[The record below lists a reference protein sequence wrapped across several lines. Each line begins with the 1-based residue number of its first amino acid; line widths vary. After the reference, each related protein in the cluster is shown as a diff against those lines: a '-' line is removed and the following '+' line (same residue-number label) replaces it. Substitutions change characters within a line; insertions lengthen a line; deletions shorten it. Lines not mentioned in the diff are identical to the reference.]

1 VNPFEYV
8 SPEKVEDVPGL
19 LDRKRGRT
27 TALMA
32 GGIDL
37 LGEMKDNL
45 TSPERLVNLKAIPEL
60 KFLKHTESGL
70 RIGATTTLTEL
81 VNDKE
86 IQSSYTAIAEAAESV
101 GSLQIRNVGTVGGN
115 LCQRPRCWY
124 YRAEEYVCLK
134 KGGWQCFAY
143 EGNNKYNA
151 IIAGGPS
158 YIVHPSD
165 LAPALIALGARV
177 KIHAPRGEREMAL
190 EDFFVHPEERLNHET
205 VLRPNEVLTEVFVP
219 RPNKNTR
226 TTYLKF
232 KEKGSMD
239 WALSAVAA
247 ALTMDGQKIKDARI
261 VLGGVAPIPW
271 VVSAAPSILSG
282 NRVDE
287 VVLDQLAEASVK
299 DAEPLAHNGY
309 KVPLTRTLV
318 KRAVQALA
326 DGRRSD
332 RG

>member
-19 LDRKRGRT
+19 LGRKRGRT

-45 TSPERLVNLKAIPEL
+45 AAPSLLVNLKALPEL
-60 KFLKHTESGL
+60 KFLKHSRAGI
-70 RIGATTTLTEL
+70 RIGATTTLTEI
-81 VNDKE
+81 VNDSE
-86 IQSSYTAIAEAAESV
+86 IRETYTALAEAAESV
-101 GSLQIRNVGTVGGN
+101 GSLQIRNVGTIGGN

-124 YRAEEYVCLK
+124 YRSEEYVCLK

-165 LAPALIALGARV
+165 LAPALIALGAQV
-177 KIHAPRGEREMAL
+177 KIHGPKGEREMSMA
-190 EDFFVHPEERLNHET
+190 EFFVHPEERLNLET
-205 VLRPNEVLTEVFVP
+205 ILRPDEILTEVIVP
-219 RPNKNTR
+219 RPASGSR
-226 TTYLKF
+226 STYLKF

-247 ALTMDGQKIKDARI
+247 VVTMKGDQVRDAS
-261 VLGGVAPIPW
+261 VCLGGVAPIPW
-271 VVSAAPSILSG
+271 VVEQAPSLLKGQRVNAALLEKLASAA
-282 NRVDE
+282 V
-287 VVLDQLAEASVK
+287 A
-299 DAEPLAHNGY
+299 DADPLEHNGY
-309 KVPLTRTLV
+309 KVPLTKTLV
-318 KRAVQALA
+318 RRAIQGLV
-326 DGRRSD
+326 DGKGAD